1 VVAMISIERKS
12 MNIIVFAAIMILAFF
27 LCSGC
32 AGLFGSKGS
41 SLSSSAQSEENP
53 IPLYRDF
60 EDVAIPR
67 ELKEDKKSTYVIE
80 SAGYRSGIL
89 ALKGRVERNSLIDF
103 FKDNMAKDNWKAITS
118 FKTPKRAI
126 MLFQKENRW
135 CMINITEKNINTYI
149 EIGVVPTIAGVEPE
163 LKNIE

>member
-1 VVAMISIERKS
+1 MIVIQRKTLY
-12 MNIIVFAAIMILAFF
+12 MNSFIALWIMVFF

-32 AGLFGSKGS
+32 TGFFGSKGS
-41 SLSSSAQSEENP
+41 LLGSSSQSEENT

-67 ELKEDKKSTYVIE
+67 ELKEDKDSTYVIE

-103 FKDNMAKDNWKAITS
+103 FKDNMSKDNWKAITS

-126 MLFQKENRW
+126 MLFQKNNRW
-135 CMINITEKNINTYI
+135 CMISITEKEINTYI
-149 EIGVVPTIAGVEPE
+149 EIGVVPTIAGVEPD

>member
-1 VVAMISIERKS
+1 
-12 MNIIVFAAIMILAFF
+12 MNLNMGRIFHTQQLAGILITALFIF
-27 LCSGC
+27 SGC
-32 AGLFGSKGS
+32 TGLFNNIV
-41 SLSSSAQSEENP
+41 SSSSTSSTSEDAA

-89 ALKGRVERNSLIDF
+89 ALKGRVERGSLIEF
-103 FKDNMAKDNWKAITS
+103 FKDNMSKDNWKAITS

-135 CMINITEKNINTYI
+135 CMISITEKEINTYI

-163 LKNIE
+163 LKNTE

>member
-1 VVAMISIERKS
+1 MKFATWKISLIQMLTGILLMI
-12 MNIIVFAAIMILAFF
+12 FF
-27 LCSGC
+27 LLTGC
-32 AGLFGSKGS
+32 AGLFNDIGVTSNA
-41 SLSSSAQSEENP
+41 SAQSEEAS

-80 SAGYRSGIL
+80 SSGYRSGIL

-103 FKDNMAKDNWKAITS
+103 FKDNMSKDNWKAITS

-135 CMINITEKNINTYI
+135 CMINITEKEFNTYI
-149 EIGVVPTIAGVEPE
+149 EIGVVPTITGVEPDLE
-163 LKNIE
+163 K

>member
-1 VVAMISIERKS
+1 MKESKGRVSFILLSMVILITVA
-12 MNIIVFAAIMILAFF
+12 F
-27 LCSGC
+27 LFTGC
-32 AGLFGSKGS
+32 AGLFSRSIDTGTNTSG
-41 SLSSSAQSEENP
+41 QSEQAS

-67 ELKEDKKSTYVIE
+67 ELKEDKKSTYIIE

-89 ALKGRVERNSLIDF
+89 SLKGRVERNSLIDF

-126 MLFQKENRW
+126 MLFQKNNRW
-135 CMINITEKNINTYI
+135 CMINITEKEINTYI
-149 EIGVVPTIAGVEPE
+149 EVGVVPTIAGVEPD
-163 LKNIE
+163 LGK

>member
-1 VVAMISIERKS
+1 MRLLSRQYPFISWSTVV
-12 MNIIVFAAIMILAFF
+12 FLTILIF
-27 LCSGC
+27 LSGC
-32 AGLFGSKGS
+32 AGLDVLSTS
-41 SLSSSAQSEENP
+41 SNPSEEAS

-67 ELKEDKKSTYVIE
+67 ELKEDKKSTYIIE

-89 ALKGRVERNSLIDF
+89 ALKGRVERNTLIDF
-103 FKDNMAKDNWKAITS
+103 FKDNMAKDNWKAVTS
-118 FKTPKRAI
+118 FKTPDRAI

-135 CMINITEKNINTYI
+135 CMINITEKEIYTYV
-149 EIGVVPTIAGVEPE
+149 EVGVVPTMAGVEPE

>member
-1 VVAMISIERKS
+1 MKFSEWEFKHHKVLTMGMLLI
-12 MNIIVFAAIMILAFF
+12 FF
-27 LCSGC
+27 LMAGC
-32 AGLFGSKGS
+32 AGILNAVGGS
-41 SLSSSAQSEENP
+41 SDTSAQQKEAS

-67 ELKEDKKSTYVIE
+67 ELKEDRKSTYIIE

-89 ALKGRVERNSLIDF
+89 ALKGRVERNSLIEF
-103 FKDNMAKDNWKAITS
+103 FKDNMSKDNWKAITS

-135 CMINITEKNINTYI
+135 CMINITEKEINTYI
-149 EIGVVPTIAGVEPE
+149 EVGVVPTIAGVEPD
-163 LKNIE
+163 LDK

>member
-1 VVAMISIERKS
+1 MIFVIRKL
-12 MNIIVFAAIMILAFF
+12 MDIKIVTVIMVFVFF

-32 AGLFGSKGS
+32 AGLFGSKGG
-41 SLSSSAQSEENP
+41 SLSSSSQSEENS

-67 ELKEDKKSTYVIE
+67 ELKEDKKSTYIIE

-103 FKDNMAKDNWKAITS
+103 FKDNMSKDNWKAITS

-135 CMINITEKNINTYI
+135 CMISVTEKEINTYI
-149 EIGVVPTIAGVEPE
+149 EIGVVPTIAGVEPD

>member
-1 VVAMISIERKS
+1 MMKCNKKGLTSLTLITGLLIAMLLI
-12 MNIIVFAAIMILAFF
+12 FA
-27 LCSGC
+27 GC
-32 AGLFGSKGS
+32 AGLFNSLGVS
-41 SLSSSAQSEENP
+41 STSSEQSEEAS

-67 ELKEDKKSTYVIE
+67 ELKEDKKNTYVIE

-89 ALKGRVERNSLIDF
+89 ALKGRVERNSLIHF
-103 FKDNMAKDNWKAITS
+103 FKDNMSKDNWKAITS

-126 MLFQKENRW
+126 MLFQKQNRW
-135 CMINITEKNINTYI
+135 CMISITEKEINTYI

-163 LKNIE
+163 L

>member
-1 VVAMISIERKS
+1 MKFSIKKFKCLQIVVGML
-12 MNIIVFAAIMILAFF
+12 MTVFLLFT
-27 LCSGC
+27 GC
-32 AGLFGSKGS
+32 AGMLNSMGVS
-41 SLSSSAQSEENP
+41 SDTSAQSEEAS

-103 FKDNMAKDNWKAITS
+103 FKDNMSKDNWKAITS

-135 CMINITEKNINTYI
+135 CMINITEKEINTYI
-149 EIGVVPTIAGVEPE
+149 EIGVVPTIAGVEPDID
-163 LKNIE
+163 K

>member
-1 VVAMISIERKS
+1 MKINIGEFKFIQVLAGTLLAVA
-12 MNIIVFAAIMILAFF
+12 F
-27 LCSGC
+27 LLTGC
-32 AGLFGSKGS
+32 AGLFSKNIDTSTNTSG
-41 SLSSSAQSEENP
+41 QSEQAS

-126 MLFQKENRW
+126 MLFQKNNRW
-135 CMINITEKNINTYI
+135 CMINITEKGINTYI
-149 EIGVVPTIAGVEPE
+149 EVGVVPTIAGVEPD
-163 LKNIE
+163 LGK

>member
-1 VVAMISIERKS
+1 MIKIRKKGFRS
-12 MNIIVFAAIMILAFF
+12 LQVIAGLLMLILL

-32 AGLFGSKGS
+32 AGIFNSIGVS
-41 SLSSSAQSEENP
+41 SNPSEESEETP
-53 IPLYRDF
+53 VPLYRDF

-67 ELKEDKKSTYVIE
+67 ELKEDKKNTYVIE

-89 ALKGRVERNSLIDF
+89 ALKGRVERNSLINF
-103 FKDNMAKDNWKAITS
+103 FKDNMSKDNWKAITS

-135 CMINITEKNINTYI
+135 CMISITEKEINTYI
-149 EIGVVPTIAGVEPE
+149 EIGVVPTIVGVEPDLE
-163 LKNIE
+163 KE